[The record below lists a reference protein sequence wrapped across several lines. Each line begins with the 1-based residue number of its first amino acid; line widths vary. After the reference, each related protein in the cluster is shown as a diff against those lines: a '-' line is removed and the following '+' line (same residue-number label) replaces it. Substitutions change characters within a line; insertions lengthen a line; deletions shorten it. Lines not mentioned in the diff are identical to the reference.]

1 MEQLRRLQALVM
13 NTSNKPAQTGT
24 CVLVRTEHIIHCTS
38 NEQQLL
44 NLPSVQKTKK
54 NPEVEKLMKTEFL
67 LIRWNGMHN
76 LPHEHGFT
84 I

>member
-24 CVLVRTEHIIHCTS
+24 CVLVWIPTVCQQTILVQYMI

-44 NLPSVQKTKK
+44 DYQGVKK
-54 NPEVEKLMKTEFL
+54 LKDCEVDATV
-67 LIRWNGMHN
+67 
-76 LPHEHGFT
+76 
-84 I
+84 